1 MFYSVNNLK
10 NSLTN
15 QIKII
20 ECEEQVQINLDD
32 TNIKLLNVD
41 NIKMTNI
48 IGVAYISYEDLYVN
62 KKMYNISYYQV
73 VFDYNNVYFFGLTY
87 EEAVQLEAEIKNN

>member
-1 MFYSVNNLK
+1 MFYTVTNIK

-15 QIKII
+15 QIHII
-20 ECEEQVQINLDD
+20 KCAEQVEINLDD
-32 TNIKLLNVD
+32 KNIKLLNVD
-41 NIKMTNI
+41 NIKMPNI

-87 EEAVQLEAEIKNN
+87 EQAVQLEAEIKNN

>member
-1 MFYSVNNLK
+1 MFYTITNLK
-10 NSLTN
+10 NSSTN
-15 QIKII
+15 HIQII
-20 ECEEQVQINLDD
+20 ECEEEVKINLDD
-32 TNIKLLNVD
+32 ENIKLLNVD

-73 VFDYNNVYFFGLTY
+73 VFDYNDVYFFGLTY
-87 EEAVQLEAEIKNN
+87 EEAVQLEEEIK